1 MTRNTTSKRAF
12 TLIELLVVVSIIGL
26 LIGIL
31 LPALGRAKKNA
42 QQIKCASQ
50 LREVHRGFTT
60 FAQGNRDRYPTPAA
74 LDRLNYTEIDHGGTP
89 GMIDDNTD
97 AAEKLKNRTGAVLS
111 FLIYQAFFPPEL
123 CITPA
128 EAEGLIHKDPDFEQG
143 EVRGTGDPTRAIWDP
158 KFVGTPSPNDFI
170 PSGVT
175 TDGNNP
181 PDIAIPGQGG
191 NNSYAMIPLWGDRHR
206 LYYGLTYS
214 SNEPL
219 IGNRGPKYLEPD
231 PPVSGATVVYELLM
245 GQGAPSLQGVNSTTL
260 LIHGG
265 KRTWEG
271 NLAYNDGHVSFE
283 PQAWPSNVRMIW
295 LDSGQEVQVTDNVFV
310 DEEFEYDG
318 AQDAY
323 YRSNVLLRMWP
334 GSVSR
339 GLTFSETTLQEI
351 DQTYSVWDAKPN
363 DWGLGF

>member
-1 MTRNTTSKRAF
+1 MTRNTSKRAF

-60 FAQGNRDRYPTPAA
+60 FAQSNRDRYPTPSA
-74 LDRLNYTEIDHGGTP
+74 LDKLNYTETAGGAP
-89 GMIDDNTD
+89 GMVDQNI
-97 AAEKLKNRTGAVLS
+97 APAERLKNRTGAVLS
-111 FLIYQAFFPPEL
+111 FLIYQGFFPPEL
-123 CITPA
+123 VVTPA

-143 EVRGTGDPTRAIWDP
+143 EVSTAQEPGRALWDP
-158 KFVGTPSPNDFI
+158 AFVGTPSPNDYL
-170 PSGVT
+170 PPNVSQ
-175 TDGNNP
+175 DEQNP
-181 PDIAIPGQGG
+181 PDIAVPGQGG
-191 NNSYAMIPLWGDRHR
+191 NNSYAMVPLWGERHR

-219 IGNRGPKYLEPD
+219 IGNRGPRYTTPSA
-231 PPVSGATVVYELLM
+231 PSGGTTVVYDLLG
-245 GQGAPSLQGVNSTTL
+245 GQGASALQGVNSTTL

-283 PQAWPSNVRMIW
+283 GNPTPTNVRM
-295 LDSGQEVQVTDNVFV
+295 LFLQSGGTEAQISDNIFV
-310 DEEFEYDG
+310 DEDFEYD
-318 AQDAY
+318 QDTDAP

-334 GSVSR
+334 ANESR
-339 GLTFSETTLQEI
+339 GLAFSDTTVQEI
-351 DQTYSVWDAKPN
+351 DQTYATWDAKPG
-363 DWGLGF
+363 DWGTGF